1 MKISIS
7 QLMDTMLLL
16 VIGSPVLTI
25 LLNRARCIIS
35 AKMAGS
41 MRPIYLKLSSSVNH
55 KQKGN

>member
-7 QLMDTMLLL
+7 QLTDTMLLL

-25 LLNRARCIIS
+25 LLKLARCIILGM
-35 AKMAGS
+35 MAGS
-41 MRPIYLKLSSSVNH
+41 MPPIYQKQSSSVNH